1 MPTTIQVS
9 ERTKRE
15 LLKFASELQA
25 RLGRR
30 VSFDEAIMTLLE
42 ERRRVK
48 LARERLRSMRGILKG
63 KREVVESLIREL
75 RAQEEER
82 LERLQRSAREAVN

>member
-48 LARERLRSMRGILKG
+48 LARGRLRSMKGILKG

>member
-9 ERTKRE
+9 EKTKRE

-48 LARERLRSMRGILKG
+48 MARERLRSMKGMLRGK
-63 KREVVESLIREL
+63 KEAVETLISEL
-75 RAQEEER
+75 RAREVER
-82 LERLQRSAREAVN
+82 LEYLRRSAQKALD

>member
-9 ERTKRE
+9 EKTKRE

-48 LARERLRSMRGILKG
+48 VARERLRSMKGILRG
-63 KREVVESLIREL
+63 KREAVEALISEL
-75 RAQEEER
+75 RDQEVKR
-82 LERLQRSAREAVN
+82 LERLRRSSQEALD

>member
-9 ERTKRE
+9 EKTKRE

-48 LARERLRSMRGILKG
+48 LATERLRSMKGILKG

-82 LERLQRSAREAVN
+82 LERLQRSAQEAVN

>member
-75 RAQEEER
+75 RAQEEET

>member
-48 LARERLRSMRGILKG
+48 LARERLRSMKGILKG

>member
-15 LLKFASELQA
+15 LLRFASELQA

-42 ERRRVK
+42 ERRRK
-48 LARERLRSMRGILKG
+48 RLSKDRVRSLRGILAG
-63 KREVVESLIREL
+63 RREEAESLLAEL
-75 RAQEEER
+75 RAQGEER
-82 LERLQRSAREAVN
+82 IERLRKSSEEALD

>member
-63 KREVVESLIREL
+63 KREAVESLIREL
-75 RAQEEER
+75 RVQEEER
-82 LERLQRSAREAVN
+82 LERLQKSAREAVD

>member
-9 ERTKRE
+9 EKTKRE

-42 ERRRVK
+42 DRRRVK
-48 LARERLRSMRGILKG
+48 VARERLRSMKGILRG
-63 KREVVESLIREL
+63 KKEAVEALISEL
-75 RAQEEER
+75 RAQEVGR
-82 LERLQRSAREAVN
+82 LGRLRRSAREALD